1 MDDGMSE
8 LQVIG
13 RVVRNEKD
21 EVIIR
26 SGVYW
31 NIPVLDIRWSRN
43 DKPTHKGIR
52 VNREEAKLLL
62 EILRRELD
70 E

>member
-8 LQVIG
+8 LNIVG
-13 RVVRNEKD
+13 RVVRNESD

-26 SGVYW
+26 TGIYW
-31 NIPVLDIRWSRN
+31 NIPVVDIRWSRS
-43 DKPTHKGIR
+43 DKPTHKGVR
-52 VNREEAKLLL
+52 LNRDEAKLLL
-62 EILRRELD
+62 EILKRELD

>member
-1 MDDGMSE
+1 MDDRMSE
-8 LQVIG
+8 LNIIG
-13 RVVRNEKD
+13 RVVRNESD

-31 NIPVLDIRWSRN
+31 NIPVIDIRWSKS
-43 DKPTHKGIR
+43 DKPTHKGVR
-52 VNREEAKLLL
+52 LNREEAKLLL
-62 EILRRELD
+62 EILRSELD

>member
-1 MDDGMSE
+1 MTE
-8 LQVIG
+8 LNIVG

-21 EVIIR
+21 EVIVR
-26 SGVYW
+26 SGIYW
-31 NIPVLDIRWSRN
+31 NIPVVDIRWSKQ
-43 DKPTHKGIR
+43 DKPTHKGVR
-52 VNREEAKLLL
+52 LNRDEAKLLL

>member
-1 MDDGMSE
+1 MDDRMTE
-8 LQVIG
+8 LNIVG

-21 EVIIR
+21 EVIVR
-26 SGVYW
+26 SGIYW
-31 NIPVLDIRWSRN
+31 NIPVVDIRWSKQ
-43 DKPTHKGIR
+43 DKPTHKGVR
-52 VNREEAKLLL
+52 LNRDEAKLLL